1 MHINGKSLFVS
12 ACQNISIM
20 CSFAE
25 VSEEIV
31 RIVKS
36 ETHSEDEDVLIDVD
50 SDREELTQRRR
61 LISALHLNGTVD
73 PTAPAPPLSPF
84 KPHFPV
90 SAIPPSPA
98 KLPAGPGGSLE
109 ITALGLSGDSVLIKE
124 EPGFP
129 LSPLPNIPE
138 MDQKLDP
145 STAIPSSDDSGF
157 LPSSLGASDFSP
169 NELLDNEMGAMSA
182 EAKVELLTPVT
193 TGSICRSSSSP
204 DLHYLIGGP
213 LTTKQES
220 IIPTAATASATAP
233 ASGFDF
239 MTKPRCNSE
248 VGYAR
253 YTASEGAGGGLEE
266 ESRSW
271 RGYDYDNTEASSG
284 ESETEEHPNGKKIS
298 VAFTDQLEYFVWS
311 ARYMQINL

>member
-1 MHINGKSLFVS
+1 M
-12 ACQNISIM
+12 
-20 CSFAE
+20 
-25 VSEEIV
+25 

-50 SDREELTQRRR
+50 SDREEFTQRRR

-73 PTAPAPPLSPF
+73 HPVPAPPLSPF
-84 KPHFPV
+84 KPHFPA
-90 SAIPPSPA
+90 SAPSPS
-98 KLPAGPGGSLE
+98 KVGSDVGLE

-138 MDQKLDP
+138 MDQKLEA
-145 STAIPSSDDSGF
+145 TTGIPSSDDSGF

-204 DLHYLIGGP
+204 DLHYLIGAP
-213 LTTKQES
+213 LSIKQES
-220 IIPTAATASATAP
+220 TLATTSYTPSATVSKTG
-233 ASGFDF
+233 SGYDY

-253 YTASEGAGGGLEE
+253 YTASEGGGGGQEE
-266 ESRSW
+266 ERSW

-284 ESETEEHPNGKKIS
+284 ESETEEHPNGKC
-298 VAFTDQLEYFVWS
+298 L
-311 ARYMQINL
+311 

>member
-1 MHINGKSLFVS
+1 MHVMLYYLWL
-12 ACQNISIM
+12 
-20 CSFAE
+20 AE

-50 SDREELTQRRR
+50 SDREEFTQRRR

-73 PTAPAPPLSPF
+73 PTVPAPPLSPF
-84 KPHFPV
+84 KPHFPA
-90 SAIPPSPA
+90 SAASPL
-98 KLPAGPGGSLE
+98 KSDVSLE

-138 MDQKLDP
+138 MDQKLEP
-145 STAIPSSDDSGF
+145 TTGIPSSDDSGF

-204 DLHYLIGGP
+204 DLHYLIGAP
-213 LTTKQES
+213 LSMKQEPPS
-220 IIPTAATASATAP
+220 RAMTSTHCTASATATN
-233 ASGFDF
+233 ARGYDY

-253 YTASEGAGGGLEE
+253 YTASEGGGGGHEE
-266 ESRSW
+266 ERSW

-284 ESETEEHPNGKKIS
+284 ESETEEHPNGKQTQMS
-298 VAFTDQLEYFVWS
+298 HHVED
-311 ARYMQINL
+311 